1 MITFELH
8 WWVLLLTGLVFA
20 VVVIVLML
28 AVVGKLSQAL
38 THGAWMA
45 TQSMV
50 EKAERRAY
58 MSGVA
63 TSARRVRHLE
73 PDDDSEGVEDDGPG
87 EVRDDIPITSL
98 PLPDLMLLDLLNG
111 TVLDDA
117 KMQFPSGL
125 LVSGKRLQELRR
137 ERAGE

>member
-28 AVVGKLSQAL
+28 AIIGKVSQAL

-45 TQSMV
+45 TQSMM
-50 EKAERRAY
+50 EKAERRAFTA
-58 MSGVA
+58 GLATGARQGHLVA
-63 TSARRVRHLE
+63 E
-73 PDDDSEGVEDDGPG
+73 EGEEDDDEAREA
-87 EVRDDIPITSL
+87 VRDDVPITSL